1 MAGTCERVRIPNPR
15 ATPRASM
22 MMAGPVA
29 VTASLR
35 ASSKASP
42 RRRARRKRSS
52 RWMAKSTPMPS
63 VMPAN
68 IEVATPSG
76 IPIRPI
82 TAKLIS
88 TASAQGS
95 TQ

>member
-1 MAGTCERVRIPNPR
+1 MVLINTG
-15 ATPRASM
+15 
-22 MMAGPVA
+22 GPVKA
-29 VTASLR
+29 IVRL
-35 ASSKASP
+35 KASGGDAP
-42 RRRARRKRSS
+42 VASARAWPSS

-76 IPIRPI
+76 MPNQPI
-82 TAKLIS
+82 TAKLTS
-88 TASAQGS
+88 TASALGS